1 MRQVKASSPKG
12 RFCWLCEAEVVEGLA
27 EFGQRELRDLFGQQV
42 AFNAAPSKRPDSF
55 RFTFSG
61 DLRRLVSLRCIEAVY
76 LIRQYAVPRPR
87 GLLGDANW
95 RAFIEQ
101 IEIVTGLWPG
111 QFHSFYLAAA
121 GSNSRV
127 MNRIRQQIAATT
139 QLDPGDERG
148 DLLIRI
154 VLAPDADGWE
164 TRIRLTPRP
173 LSARSWR
180 ICNYEG
186 ALNATAAR
194 AMALLTK
201 VPSGGTWLNLACGSG
216 TIAIEAAEAMNAAS
230 LLALDRAERPLRCA
244 LQNYAAADPP
254 LKISFI
260 QGDASALPLPAQSV
274 DGLCADLPFGQRIG
288 NPETNRVLYPS
299 VLVEA
304 GRVARSG
311 ARFALLTHQ
320 IRLIETL
327 LNEQSLWRI
336 ERTIRLNLRGLHP
349 RLYILVRG

>member
-1 MRQVKASSPKG
+1 MRQAKASLSKG
-12 RFCWLCEAEVVEGLA
+12 RSRWLCEAEVVEGLA
-27 EFGQRELRDLFGQQV
+27 EFGQRELRDRFGQQV
-42 AFNAAPSKRPDSF
+42 VFNAAPSERTDSF
-55 RFTFSG
+55 RFMFDG
-61 DLRRLVSLRCIEAVY
+61 DLRKLIGLRCIEAVY
-76 LIRQYAVPRPR
+76 LIRQYAVPRPK

-101 IEIVTGLWPG
+101 IEIVRGLWPG

-121 GSNSRV
+121 GSGSSV
-127 MNRIRQQIAATT
+127 MGRIREQIAAAT
-139 QLDPGDERG
+139 QLTPGDERG

-154 VLAPDADGWE
+154 VLAPGAAGWE
-164 TRIRLTPRP
+164 TRIRLTVRP

-201 VPSGGTWLNLACGSG
+201 VPDGGTWLNIACGSG
-216 TIAIEAAEAMNAAS
+216 TIAIEAAEVMDTAS
-230 LLALDRAERPLRCA
+230 LLALDCAERPLHCA
-244 LQNYAAADPP
+244 LQNYAAAEPR
-254 LKISFI
+254 LKIAFV
-260 QGDASALPLPAQSV
+260 QGDAGALPLPAHSV

-288 NPETNRVLYPS
+288 SPEANRILYPS
-299 VLVEA
+299 VLMEA
-304 GRVARSG
+304 GRVARRG

-320 IRLIETL
+320 IRLIEML
-327 LNEQSLWRI
+327 LNEQSSWRV

-349 RLYILVRG
+349 RLYILVRR